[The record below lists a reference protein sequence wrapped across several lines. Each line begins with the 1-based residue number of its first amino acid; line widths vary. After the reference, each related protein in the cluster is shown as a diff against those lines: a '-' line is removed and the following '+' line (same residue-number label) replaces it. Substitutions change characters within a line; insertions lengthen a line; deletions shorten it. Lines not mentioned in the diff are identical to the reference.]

1 MAAPVI
7 VSADRIIEGARKTYQ
22 TIPTDDTYAQDV
34 VIRVVAGLLDLEG
47 EDYADLIR
55 HLISAD
61 EVDADALRWVTVK
74 S

>member
-7 VSADRIIEGARKTYQ
+7 VSADRIIEGARKTYL
-22 TIPTDDTYAQDV
+22 TIPDDDTYAQMI

-47 EDYADLIR
+47 EDYEDLIR
-55 HLISAD
+55 HLVSAD

-74 S
+74 Q